1 MIASWISFFVLG
13 YLIGGLMGFLLFPV
27 IMFSKIKK
35 LIKSSI
41 GGILQ

>member
-1 MIASWISFFVLG
+1 MIASWIFFFIVG
-13 YLIGGLMGFLLFPV
+13 YLIGSLMGFILFPV